1 MHTHNIYLDLV
12 AGTPDLII
20 NNSMCDGNSASFQA
34 AKDGGTLRNVQ
45 NPIYG
50 GDTAHDDRND
60 SASRPPKKEHLYAIV
75 KTPNQE
81 LLTSADSLPSE
92 TPGTWTEHPY
102 DYAAVSGASAPPEY
116 AHIVETTSP
125 RERNTGKEPQLCQ
138 ESRHSQKHII

>member
-1 MHTHNIYLDLV
+1 MHTHTIFILNPV

-50 GDTAHDDRND
+50 GDTAHDDCND
-60 SASRPPKKEHLYAIV
+60 SASRPPKEHLYAIV

-81 LLTSADSLPSE
+81 LLTSADSLPGE

-102 DYAAVSGASAPPEY
+102 DYAASGASAPPEY

-125 RERNTGKEPQLCQ
+125 GERTVGEEPQLCQ
-138 ESRHSQKHII
+138 ESRHSQEHI